1 MNARKSVLGAA
12 VVMGALVAFA
22 GLPAGVA
29 RAGTD
34 VTVPCSGP
42 GEGAAGLVAAVKA
55 ANAAGGGTIS
65 LAPRCTYTLTAADNN
80 RFGGNGLPVITT
92 PITIAGAHATIAR
105 HSAQHF
111 RIFEVDGPGGSLAAS
126 ALTITGG
133 DVGGPGGGVFNNA
146 GTLRL
151 NASVV
156 SGNASEGGMMSAGGG
171 IASGTIGTGPLGTL
185 VLNASEVTGNTTSGD
200 AGGIL
205 NHAGTAV
212 LNGSR
217 VDHNTSGSGGG
228 IASGP
233 GNPDSPV
240 TGSSLTLNGSRVDH
254 NEAAEGGPEAA
265 AGGLVNGGTAVLRG
279 SSVDHNSAAGG
290 TGAGIF
296 NHGTMTITGSQITG
310 NTAPTDSA
318 GNAGTGG
325 GIANVN
331 FGIPPSGGSGVLT
344 MNGSTVSGN
353 FASGFAGGLGN
364 GPDSTATITGSSVSG
379 NSTDGA
385 GGGVVNQGALAMT
398 GSRVLDNTAAA
409 GGGIANQGGTV
420 TLTGT
425 RVAGNTPDN
434 CEPPGTIAG
443 CTG

>member
-1 MNARKSVLGAA
+1 MTSLGTLVIARPVVPGVYQGSVAFVLTGVGFVIWIAQSAGGGGSMNARKSALSA
-12 VVMGALVAFA
+12 VVVAGALVAFA

-29 RAGTD
+29 LAGTGSK
-34 VTVPCSGP
+34 VPCSGP
-42 GEGAAGLVAAVKA
+42 GGGAAGLVAAINA
-55 ANAAGGGTIS
+55 ANAAGGGAIS
-65 LAPRCTYTLTAADNN
+65 LAPGCTYALAAADNS
-80 RFGGNGLPVITT
+80 GPLGANGLPVVTSR
-92 PITIAGAHATIAR
+92 ITIAGAHSTIAR
-105 HSAQHF
+105 SSSQQF
-111 RIFEVDGPGGSLAAS
+111 RIVEVDGPGGNLAAS
-126 ALTITGG
+126 GLTITGG
-133 DVGGPGGGVFNNA
+133 DTGGPGGGVFNNA

-156 SGNASEGGMMSAGGG
+156 TGNASEGGMMSAGGG
-171 IASGTIGTGPLGTL
+171 IASGTIGAGPLGTL

-212 LNGSR
+212 LNASR

-240 TGSSLTLNGSRVDH
+240 TASSLTLNGSRVDH
-254 NEAAEGGPEAA
+254 NTATEGGGEGA
-265 AGGLVNGGTAVLRG
+265 AGGIANGGLAVIRG
-279 SSVDHNSAAGG
+279 SSIDHNSAPGG
-290 TGAGIF
+290 IGAGIA
-296 NHGTMTITGSQITG
+296 NHGTMTITGSRITG

-325 GIANVN
+325 GIANAN

-344 MNGSTVSGN
+344 IKGSRVTGN
-353 FASGFAGGLGN
+353 FASGG
-364 GPDSTATITGSSVSG
+364 
-379 NSTDGA
+379 
-385 GGGVVNQGALAMT
+385 
-398 GSRVLDNTAAA
+398 
-409 GGGIANQGGTV
+409 GGGIVNQGGTV
-420 TLTGT
+420 TLKGT
-425 RVAGNTPDN
+425 RVAGNVPDN

>member
-1 MNARKSVLGAA
+1 MNTRKSVLSAA
-12 VVMGALVAFA
+12 VVVGALVAFA

-80 RFGGNGLPVITT
+80 SFGGNGLPVITT

-344 MNGSTVSGN
+344 MSGSTVSGN